1 MVSQISV
8 TMVKFQ
14 LLVALSLSG
23 LASVLASPYS
33 KYPTLAEVKEKFYSE
48 GIVPDV
54 LPSFNP
60 TSFIYLT
67 YTGDL
72 SDGSNAKVVFPGTSF
87 VRNDTLVPPQFSV
100 EGVKGGPYVVA
111 MVDPD
116 APSRADPTLGQIR
129 HLLAAN
135 FTVSNTRSE
144 YVPRSYVVKNS
155 TAAFSEYRAPT
166 PPVGSGPHRYIALLY
181 SQPKNFDVS
190 SLNASDIRLF
200 NISAF
205 AARSGLGEPLAGTFL
220 TVEQKNTTAA

>member
-1 MVSQISV
+1 
-8 TMVKFQ
+8 MVKFQ
-14 LLVALSLSG
+14 LLAALSFSSI
-23 LASVLASPYS
+23 ASVLASPYA

-67 YTGDL
+67 YTGNL
-72 SDGSNAKVVFPGTSF
+72 SDGSSSKVVLPGTNF
-87 VRNDTLVPPQFSV
+87 VRNDTLVPPQISV
-100 EGVKGGPYVVA
+100 QGVKGGPYVVV

-116 APSRADPTLGQIR
+116 APSRANPTLGQVR

-135 FTVSNTRSE
+135 FTVSSPSK
-144 YVPRSYVVKNS
+144 YVRQSYVLKNS
-155 TAAFSEYRAPT
+155 TAAFSEYEPPT
-166 PPVGSGPHRYIALLY
+166 PPVGSGLHRYVALLY

-190 SLNASDIRLF
+190 SLNASDILSF

-220 TVEQKNTTAA
+220 TVERKNTTVA

>member
-1 MVSQISV
+1 
-8 TMVKFQ
+8 MVKFQ
-14 LLVALSLSG
+14 LLTALSLSG
-23 LASVLASPYS
+23 LASVSASYS
-33 KYPTLAEVKEKFYSE
+33 KYPTLVEVKEKFYSE
-48 GIVPDV
+48 GVVPDV

-67 YTGDL
+67 YTGNL
-72 SDGSNAKVVFPGTSF
+72 SDGSRSKVVLPGTSF
-87 VRNDTLVPPQFSV
+87 VRNDTLVPPEISV
-100 EGVKGGPYVVA
+100 QGVKGGPYVVA
-111 MVDPD
+111 IVDPD
-116 APSRADPTLGQIR
+116 APSRASPTLAQIR

-135 FTVSNTRSE
+135 FTVSSPSK
-144 YVPRSYVVKNS
+144 YVRQSYVLKNS

-166 PPVGSGPHRYIALLY
+166 PPVGSGPHRYVALLY

-205 AARSGLGEPLAGTFL
+205 AAHAGLGEPLAGTFL